1 MDFEFIQRCLSVLL
15 KGVGVTVLLT
25 GMSVAI
31 GFNIGLALALMRLS
45 ENKPAS
51 LFAKYY
57 SAIFRGTPLLVQI
70 FLLYYGLGQFTFVR
84 ENAVLWWVFSDGARC
99 AVLALALNTAA
110 YTSEILR
117 GGLMS
122 LPAGL
127 IEAADAAGMSR
138 MLRLRRIEFPLAI
151 RQALPAY
158 GNELIL
164 VVKGTSLASTITV
177 LEITG
182 YAKRLMA
189 QTFAVFEVFALAGAL
204 YLIVNLILVTLIQLL
219 ERRLMRHERRPSARR
234 SVIFPAAALR
244 RWSSRRLPGNWIF
257 RRGSG

>member
-1 MDFEFIQRCLSVLL
+1 MDMDFIQRCMSVLL
-15 KGVGVTVLLT
+15 KGLSVTILLT
-25 GMSVAI
+25 SASVAI
-31 GFNIGLALALMRLS
+31 GFQIGLALALMRLS
-45 ENKPAS
+45 ESKPAA

-57 SAIFRGTPLLVQI
+57 SAVFRGTPLLVQI
-70 FLLYYGLGQFTFVR
+70 FLIYYGLGQFAFFR
-84 ENAVLWWVFSDGARC
+84 EIPVLWWVFSDGARC

-122 LPAGL
+122 LPHGL

-138 MLRLRRIEFPLAI
+138 WLRLRRIEFPLAI

-164 VVKGTSLASTITV
+164 CVKGTSLASTITV

-182 YAKRLMA
+182 YAKRLMS

-204 YLIVNLILVTLIQLL
+204 YLLINLMLVGLIRLI
-219 ERRLMRHERRPSARR
+219 ERRLMRHERRSGERR
-234 SVIFPAAALR
+234 RVKSPAAAQRL
-244 RWSSRRLPGNWIF
+244 WSSRRLPGSSIF